1 MAIWLKSP
9 YQIPHT
15 DGVHVGASRDVIPAA
30 EFGAL
35 LTIEQAYEQLEA
47 DRQET
52 LERARNES
60 NKIVE
65 AARQSAQQILD
76 DATREYETAA
86 ERGYRD
92 GEQRALSDWMER
104 LAELADSERRM
115 QIRMRERLA
124 QIVTIGVEQIVHVQH
139 TDALFERALNV
150 VDRIVEGAAYVRI
163 LVSES
168 DHDQACVAFERL
180 AARWRE
186 MGRPFPLTVIADKK
200 LPPGSCICESDFGSV
215 DASLATQLRAM
226 RTAITRALKHSLI
239 EYDNREQL
247 HDDGRH
253 ASPSHA
259 VDDESDPAGAPIN
272 EHDINDASDGDGE
285 DMLDGDFLDDDELDA
300 TADEEALDDIASD
313 DEAFGTEEFDQ
324 GELDDNEFNDDGFLS
339 DDGDDG
345 VDEEGIDEEDLVD
358 EVSGDEDFGEE
369 HFDLA
374 QRNEVQTDEACEAP
388 LDLYASDHEQ
398 PHDSGS
404 ARRDCTQ

>member
-92 GEQRALSDWMER
+92 GEQRALSNWMER

-115 QIRMRERLA
+115 QVRMRERLA
-124 QIVTIGVEQIVHVQH
+124 QIVTTGVEQIVHVQH

-163 LVSES
+163 FVSES
-168 DHDQACVAFERL
+168 DHDHACVAFERL

-239 EYDNREQL
+239 ECDNCEQL

-253 ASPSHA
+253 ESPSHA
-259 VDDESDPAGAPIN
+259 VDDESDPTDAPIN
-272 EHDINDASDGDGE
+272 EHGINDANDDDSDDE
-285 DMLDGDFLDDDELDA
+285 DMMDGDFWDDDELDA

-313 DEAFGTEEFDQ
+313 DEAFGMEEFDQ
-324 GELDDNEFNDDGFLS
+324 GELDENEFNDDEFLS
-339 DDGDDG
+339 EGDDES
-345 VDEEGIDEEDLVD
+345 VNDEDLVD
-358 EVSGDEDFGEE
+358 EVSGDKVFGEE
-369 HFDLA
+369 RSDLA
-374 QRNEVQTDEACEAP
+374 QRNEVQNDEAREAP
-388 LDLYASDHEQ
+388 LDLDAFDREQ

-404 ARRDCTQ
+404 AKRDRT

>member
-15 DGVHVGASRDVIPAA
+15 DGVHVGVSRDVIPAV

-115 QIRMRERLA
+115 QVRMRERLA
-124 QIVTIGVEQIVHVQH
+124 QIVTIGVEQIVQVQH

-200 LPPGSCICESDFGSV
+200 LSPGSCICESDFGSV

-239 EYDNREQL
+239 ECDNREQL

-253 ASPSHA
+253 ESPPHA
-259 VDDESDPAGAPIN
+259 VDDESDPAIN
-272 EHDINDASDGDGE
+272 EHDIDDASDDE
-285 DMLDGDFLDDDELDA
+285 DMLDSDFLDDDELDA
-300 TADEEALDDIASD
+300 TADEKALDDIASD
-313 DEAFGTEEFDQ
+313 DEARGTEEFDP
-324 GELDDNEFNDDGFLS
+324 GGLDDNEFNDDEFLS
-339 DDGDDG
+339 DGDG
-345 VDEEGIDEEDLVD
+345 VDDEGIDQGDLVD

-369 HFDLA
+369 RSDLA
-374 QRNEVQTDEACEAP
+374 QRNEVQTDEAREAP
-388 LDLYASDHEQ
+388 LDREASDRER

-404 ARRDCTQ
+404 AKRDRTQ

>member
-15 DGVHVGASRDVIPAA
+15 DGVYVGASHDVIPAA

-47 DRQET
+47 DRRET

-65 AARQSAQQILD
+65 SARQSAQQILD

-115 QIRMRERLA
+115 QVRMRERLA
-124 QIVTIGVEQIVHVQH
+124 QIVTTGVEQIVHVQH

-239 EYDNREQL
+239 ESDNREQL

-253 ASPSHA
+253 ETLSHA
-259 VDDESDPAGAPIN
+259 VDDERDPANSPIN
-272 EHDINDASDGDGE
+272 EHDIDDASDGE
-285 DMLDGDFLDDDELDA
+285 DMLDGDFSDDDELDA

-313 DEAFGTEEFDQ
+313 DEALGTEEFDQ
-324 GELDDNEFNDDGFLS
+324 GELDDNEFNDDEFLS
-339 DDGDDG
+339 DGDDDG
-345 VDEEGIDEEDLVD
+345 VDDEGIDEEDLVD
-358 EVSGDEDFGEE
+358 EGSGDEDFGEE
-369 HFDLA
+369 RFDFA
-374 QRNEVQTDEACEAP
+374 QRNEVQTEEVREAP
-388 LDLYASDHEQ
+388 LGLDASDREQ
-398 PHDSGS
+398 PHDPDSVKQD
-404 ARRDCTQ
+404 RTQ